1 MDGVCSNVVGV
12 AHFSSLDLDV
22 HFLKTPFFALFFFP
36 RIVFKTIELCSPLGL
51 K

>member
-22 HFLKTPFFALFFFP
+22 HFLKTPFFALFFFQ
-36 RIVFKTIELCSPLGL
+36 ELFL
-51 K
+51 KLLNFAHRLD